1 MLPALHIP
9 SRPGG
14 HEWGDPAWLRGPT
27 KTVLVVLQLWA
38 QAVEAETQPGCS
50 GDQGNSWGT
59 RSIFMAAEGTLNPGP
74 SSILHLVELKN
85 SGLPRSLPPASLNKG
100 SSLPS
105 VPLKWTRAMFLA
117 LWFLVPWSLRLL
129 LLVLSFTFSCL
140 LVLFLRG
147 TVLFL
152 DRMHS
157 CIPHNAHRHIV
168 GLSSYLFN
176 KCLCRES

>member
-1 MLPALHIP
+1 MGIP
-9 SRPGG
+9 SLASWSHQDSSGG
-14 HEWGDPAWLRGPT
+14 
-27 KTVLVVLQLWA
+27 
-38 QAVEAETQPGCS
+38 
-50 GDQGNSWGT
+50 
-59 RSIFMAAEGTLNPGP
+59 AAGLGP
-74 SSILHLVELKN
+74 SSEGRDAARLQQGPGKQLGHTEHLYGSRRRTQPRPLLHPPPGGIEEL
-85 SGLPRSLPPASLNKG
+85 GLPRSPPPASLNKG

-105 VPLKWTRAMFLA
+105 VPLKWTRATFLA

-147 TVLFL
+147 IVLFL

-157 CIPHNAHRHIV
+157 CIPHNTHRHIV